1 MKPFL
6 GLEDVEYN
14 QIIKNTKLRKEI
26 IDKVIIHNE
35 NFPGSSTKIKKVA
48 LMDSPPSFDNNEITD
63 KGYVNQSSALEVRSH
78 LVELLY
84 DDSEE
89 HDEVIIIR

>member
-1 MKPFL
+1 
-6 GLEDVEYN
+6 
-14 QIIKNTKLRKEI
+14 
-26 IDKVIIHNE
+26 
-35 NFPGSSTKIKKVA
+35 
-48 LMDSPPSFDNNEITD
+48 MDSPPSFDNNEITD

-84 DDSEE
+84 DDLEE